1 MAQNASLTCTS
12 VLSPHISPGL
22 WCFCLPLCNIS
33 AKSSLNSSRHAV
45 SACTVVYMF
54 VPVSP
59 SWPLYFC
66 WGKKVL
72 KMERKIKKRSYQAAS
87 TNYLFMQLALKCGIQ
102 KGQASGYV
110 PGGKKS
116 CFVSRRLECIP
127 QKRQM
132 YYWFT
137 PPTFFFF
144 WLICLLKQH
153 SDNFSDE
160 KLSFAAG
167 PVA

>member
-12 VLSPHISPGL
+12 VLSPHISTGL

-66 WGKKVL
+66 WGKKVKKNGKENKEKVL
-72 KMERKIKKRSYQAAS
+72 PGCLNKLSFHAISFEMWNTERSSFRLRTWRKEELFCKQKIRMHTVKEANVLLVYT
-87 TNYLFMQLALKCGIQ
+87 TNL
-102 KGQASGYV
+102 
-110 PGGKKS
+110 
-116 CFVSRRLECIP
+116 
-127 QKRQM
+127 
-132 YYWFT
+132 
-137 PPTFFFF
+137 FFF